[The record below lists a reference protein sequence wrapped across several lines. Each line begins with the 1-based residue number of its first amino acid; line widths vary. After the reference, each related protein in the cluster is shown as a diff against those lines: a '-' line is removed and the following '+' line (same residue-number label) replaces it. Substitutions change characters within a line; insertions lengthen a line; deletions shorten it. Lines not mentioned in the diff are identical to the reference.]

1 MRNKL
6 SRRDFLKLAGALPLA
21 YFGPKYF
28 LKPTRTSNDPEAK
41 NIIII
46 VFDALAA
53 LNMPLYGYQRDTMPF
68 LSSLVDKA
76 TVYHDHYSGGNF
88 TTPGTAT
95 LLTGTYPW
103 THRGFKAGTPVHD
116 DFVNKNIFSLFDQY
130 YRITY
135 SHNPLVNT
143 LQTQFMGDLDQ
154 YLHRRELYLTSDD
167 LVNTV
172 FANDEDLA
180 TVSWVRGVKKRD
192 GYGYSLFLSE
202 VYESTRNETFQG
214 LKKFFPRG
222 VPYISQDSYYLLE
235 DAIDWTL
242 SELAKI
248 PNPFLGYFHYLPPHK
263 PYLTRKEFVNKFIND
278 GLKPIIKEH
287 PLRSGNYNSKK
298 KQRWYDEFIL
308 YADSEFHRFYKS
320 LEASGILK
328 NSWVI
333 LTSDHGEMFERGVQ
347 GHMTELLYDPLMRI
361 PLVIFEPGQQTRKDI
376 YSKTSSVDI
385 IPTLLKITG
394 QDIPEWCEGEVLP
407 PYRDAEPD
415 PARSIF
421 ALEAKKND
429 QYKPITNGTG
439 MIVKEQFKLI
449 HYFGFKTFKEG
460 ESKYE
465 LFDLENDPEEM
476 NNIVKANLNK
486 TYELIDELRATMEE
500 ADKPYAD

>member
-6 SRRDFLKLAGALPLA
+6 SRRDFLKLSGLLPLA

-28 LKPTRTSNDPEAK
+28 LKPTRTLDDPEAK

-46 VFDALAA
+46 VFDALGA
-53 LNMPLYGYQRDTMPF
+53 LNMPLYGYQRNTMPF

-76 TVYHDHYSGGNF
+76 TVYHNHYSGGNF
-88 TTPGTAT
+88 TTPGAAS

-103 THRGFKAGTPVHD
+103 THRGFKAGKTIHD

-143 LQTQFMGDLDQ
+143 LQNQFMGDLDQ
-154 YLHRRELYLTSDD
+154 YLHRRELYLTSDN

-172 FANDEDLA
+172 FAKDEDLA
-180 TVSWVRGVKKRD
+180 TVSWVRGMKKKD

-202 VYESTRNETFQG
+202 VYDSSRNETAQD
-214 LKKFFPRG
+214 LENFFPRG
-222 VPYISQDSYYLLE
+222 IPYISEDSFYLLE

-242 SELAKI
+242 SELVKT

-278 GLKPIIKEH
+278 GFEPIVKNH
-287 PLRSGNYNSKK
+287 PLRTGNYNFKI

-308 YADSEFHRFYKS
+308 YADAEFHRFYKS
-320 LEASGILK
+320 LEASGVLK

-347 GHMTELLYDPLMRI
+347 GHMTELLYDPLVRI
-361 PLVIFEPGQQTRKDI
+361 PLVIFEPGQQTRNDI
-376 YSKTSSVDI
+376 YSKTSSVDVL
-385 IPTLLKITG
+385 PTLLKITG
-394 QDIPEWCEGEVLP
+394 QNIPEWCEGEVLP
-407 PYRDAEPD
+407 PYRDSEPD
-415 PARSIF
+415 PARSVF
-421 ALEAKKND
+421 ALEAKHNEQD
-429 QYKPITNGTG
+429 KPITNGTG
-439 MIVKEQFKLI
+439 MIVKEQFKMI
-449 HYFGFKTFKEG
+449 HYNGFETFNEG
-460 ESKYE
+460 ETKYE

-476 NNIVKANLNK
+476 NNISKSNLNK
-486 TYELIDELRATMEE
+486 TIELIDELSATMEE
-500 ADKPYAD
+500 ADKPYI